1 MGEGKRAL
9 AYWSIVERWKRKKG
23 VQKYVQTNEHKRKAR
38 KKPEEK
44 LGDTPLGGYLYQNKT
59 KLGDKRR
66 KGRKNKKGN

>member
-44 LGDTPLGGYLYQNKT
+44 LGN
-59 KLGDKRR
+59 KRR
-66 KGRKNKKGN
+66 KGRKNEKGELNRYSYGGQNIS